1 MPPEAAP
8 TKALRAV
15 PANQTIR
22 MSGSYQLEI
31 ESVDHEARGVA
42 HINGKVIFVDGALP
56 GETVIAS
63 PYRKKSKYENAQL
76 IEVLKAGG
84 SRITPHC
91 AHYGTCGG
99 CTMQHADVRTQVAI
113 KQRVLEDNLRFI
125 GRVQPEM
132 LLRAIH
138 GPAWGYRYRAR
149 MSVRHVPKKG
159 GVLVGFHEKRSSFI
173 ADLRSCAI
181 LPERISKLLMP
192 LRDLVAGLSIR
203 DRLPQFELA
212 IGARRSNQG
221 GCHQAGSQDAH
232 HVDVLVAR
240 VLEAPSGADEEHLK
254 RFAETHGIQFW
265 LQARG
270 PETAVPFWP
279 LPPAIES
286 LSYDLPE
293 FGINMPFKPTDFVQV
308 NHQIN
313 EVLVSRA
320 LRLLDVQPHERVGD
334 FFCGLGN
341 FTLPLARQAREVVGV
356 EGSPSLV
363 VRARENAA
371 HNGLTARTAFHAAN
385 LFEATPESIAKL
397 GPFERVLIDP
407 PREGAVE
414 LVKAIGML
422 GRDDARCKTK
432 RIVYVSCNPATLARD
447 AGVLHHE
454 YGYALKSAGVVNM
467 FPHTS
472 HVESIAVFEP
482 Q

>member
-1 MPPEAAP
+1 
-8 TKALRAV
+8 
-15 PANQTIR
+15 

-42 HINGKVIFVDGALP
+42 HIDGKVIFVDGALP

-76 IEVLKAGG
+76 ITVLKAGG
-84 SRITPHC
+84 SRITPPC
-91 AHYGTCGG
+91 PHYSTCGG
-99 CTMQHADVRTQVAI
+99 CSMQHADVRTQVAI

-138 GPAWGYRYRAR
+138 GPSWGYRYRAR
-149 MSVRHVPKKG
+149 LSVRHVPKKG
-159 GVLVGFHEKRSSFI
+159 GVLIGFHEKRSSFI

-181 LPERISKLLMP
+181 LPERISSLLVP
-192 LRDLVAGLSIR
+192 LRELVVGLSIR

-212 IGARRSNQG
+212 IGSRTGIQNGRQQTG
-221 GCHQAGSQDAH
+221 GEGVQVLSDGDHAGSGLRNT
-232 HVDVLVAR
+232 VDVLVAR
-240 VLEAPSGADEEHLK
+240 VLETPSHADEEKLK

-270 PETAVPFWP
+270 PETATPFWP
-279 LPPAIES
+279 LPPDIAP

-293 FGINMPFKPTDFVQV
+293 FGINMPFKPTDFTQV

-313 EVLVSRA
+313 QVLVSRA
-320 LRLLDVQPHERVGD
+320 LRLLGVQPNERVGD

-363 VRARENAA
+363 ARARDNAA
-371 HNGLTARTAFHAAN
+371 HNGLAARTTFHAAN
-385 LFEATPESIAKL
+385 LFEVTPESIAGL
-397 GPFERVLIDP
+397 GAFERILIDP

-414 LVKAIGML
+414 LIKAIGKL
-422 GRDDARCKTK
+422 GQNDAARKPK

-454 YGYALKSAGVVNM
+454 YGYVLKSAGIVNM

-472 HVESIAVFEP
+472 HVESIAVLEP

>member
-1 MPPEAAP
+1 M
-8 TKALRAV
+8 
-15 PANQTIR
+15 
-22 MSGSYQLEI
+22 
-31 ESVDHEARGVA
+31 
-42 HINGKVIFVDGALP
+42 IFVDGALP

-91 AHYGTCGG
+91 PHYSSCGG
-99 CTMQHADVRTQVAI
+99 CSMQHADVRTQVAI

-138 GPAWGYRYRAR
+138 GPSWGYRYRAR
-149 MSVRHVPKKG
+149 LSVRHVPKKG

-181 LPERISKLLMP
+181 LPERISNLLLP
-192 LRDLVAGLSIR
+192 LRDLVMGLSIR

-212 IGARRSNQG
+212 IGSCVVSSSGARG
-221 GCHQAGSQDAH
+221 T
-232 HVDVLVAR
+232 VDVLVAR
-240 VLEAPSGADEEHLK
+240 VLEPPTPADEDRLK
-254 RFAETHGIQFW
+254 RFAEMHDIQFW

-279 LPPAIES
+279 LPPAIAP

-293 FGINMPFKPTDFVQV
+293 FGISMPFKPTDFTQV
-308 NHQIN
+308 NPQIN

-363 VRARENAA
+363 ARARDNAV
-371 HNGLTARTAFHAAN
+371 HNGLAARTSFHAAN
-385 LFEATPESIAKL
+385 LFEARPESVAKL
-397 GPFERVLIDP
+397 GAFERILIDP

-414 LVKAIGML
+414 LIKAIGKL
-422 GRDDARCKTK
+422 GQDDAACKPK

-454 YGYALKSAGVVNM
+454 FGYALKSAGVVNM

>member
-1 MPPEAAP
+1 
-8 TKALRAV
+8 
-15 PANQTIR
+15 

-42 HINGKVIFVDGALP
+42 HIDGKVIFVDGALP

-76 IEVLKAGG
+76 ITVLKAGG

-91 AHYGTCGG
+91 AHYSICGG
-99 CTMQHADVRTQVAI
+99 CSMQHTDVRTQVAI

-138 GPAWGYRYRAR
+138 GPSWGYRYRAR
-149 MSVRHVPKKG
+149 LSVRHVPQKG
-159 GVLVGFHEKRSSFI
+159 GVLVGFHEKRSSYI

-181 LPERISKLLMP
+181 LPERISKLLVP
-192 LRDLVAGLSIR
+192 LRALVAGLSIR

-212 IGARRSNQG
+212 IGGGDPAGPAGTGGGARKW
-221 GCHQAGSQDAH
+221 
-232 HVDVLVAR
+232 VDVLVAR
-240 VLEAPSGADEEHLK
+240 VLETPSPADEEKLK
-254 RFAETHGIQFW
+254 RFAEAHGIQFW

-270 PETAVPFWP
+270 PETATPFWP
-279 LPPAIES
+279 LPPAIEP

-293 FGINMPFKPTDFVQV
+293 FDINMPFKPTDFVQV

-320 LRLLDVQPHERVGD
+320 LRLLGVQPHERVGD

-363 VRARENAA
+363 ARARDNAA
-371 HNGLTARTAFHAAN
+371 HNGLSSRTVFHAAN

-397 GPFERVLIDP
+397 GAFERILIDP

-414 LVKAIGML
+414 LIKAIGKL
-422 GRDDARCKTK
+422 GQGDSERKPK

-454 YGYALKSAGVVNM
+454 YGYVLKSAGVVNM

-472 HVESIAVFEP
+472 HVESIAVLEP

>member
-1 MPPEAAP
+1 
-8 TKALRAV
+8 
-15 PANQTIR
+15 

-42 HINGKVIFVDGALP
+42 HIDGKVIFVDGALP

-76 IEVLKAGG
+76 IAVLKAGG

-91 AHYGTCGG
+91 VHYSICGG
-99 CTMQHADVRTQVAI
+99 CSMQHTDVRTQVAI

-125 GRVQPEM
+125 GRVQPEI

-138 GPAWGYRYRAR
+138 GPSWGYRYRAR
-149 MSVRHVPKKG
+149 LSVRHVPQKG
-159 GVLVGFHEKRSSFI
+159 GVLVGFHEKRSSYI

-181 LPERISKLLMP
+181 LPERISNLLVP
-192 LRDLVAGLSIR
+192 LRALVTALSIR

-212 IGARRSNQG
+212 IGGGDPAGPAGPAGTGGGARKW
-221 GCHQAGSQDAH
+221 
-232 HVDVLVAR
+232 VDVLVAR
-240 VLEAPSGADEEHLK
+240 VLEAPSPADEEKLK
-254 RFAETHGIQFW
+254 RFAEAHGIQFW

-270 PETAVPFWP
+270 PETATPFWP
-279 LPPAIES
+279 LPPAIEP

-293 FGINMPFKPTDFVQV
+293 FDINMPFKPTDFVQV

-320 LRLLDVQPHERVGD
+320 LRLLGVQPHERVGD

-341 FTLPLARQAREVVGV
+341 FTLPLARLAREVVGV

-363 VRARENAA
+363 ARARDNAV
-371 HNGLTARTAFHAAN
+371 HNGLSARTAFHAAN
-385 LFEATPESIAKL
+385 LFEATPDSIAKL
-397 GPFERVLIDP
+397 GAFERILIDP

-414 LVKAIGML
+414 LIKAIGKL
-422 GRDDARCKTK
+422 GQADPAHKPK

-454 YGYALKSAGVVNM
+454 YGYVLKSAGVVNM

-472 HVESIAVFEP
+472 HVESIAVLEP
-482 Q
+482 L